1 MRFGIGR
8 AGILKYE
15 MEVCFRFIGSGR
27 RIGLL
32 RVIMIEGR
40 WILWSLDDFVMK
52 RLIIFVVLLASS
64 SWAGQKL
71 DTTTASTPDDRIV
84 DQVRVRLAGDP
95 DIKGGTLE
103 VNSKDG
109 VVVIKGRVET
119 EKDKAKATKVA
130 KKVKGVKSVDNELSV
145 GPPA

>member
-1 MRFGIGR
+1 
-8 AGILKYE
+8 
-15 MEVCFRFIGSGR
+15 
-27 RIGLL
+27 
-32 RVIMIEGR
+32 
-40 WILWSLDDFVMK
+40 MK
-52 RLIIFVVLLASS
+52 RLVVLVVLLASS
-64 SWAGQKL
+64 SWAVQKL

-95 DIKGGTLE
+95 DIRGGSLE
-103 VNSKDG
+103 VDSKDG
-109 VVVIKGRVET
+109 VVVIKGRVDS